1 MMERTQI
8 YLTQKER
15 KALQKLAE
23 RDNKSQS
30 EIIREALD
38 RYIDEEL
45 KEEDVEE
52 LLNKSF
58 GIWADRDDLDDFLEN
73 LRREFDERIPSWH

>member
-1 MMERTQI
+1 MERTQI

-15 KALQKLAE
+15 KALRILAE

-38 RYIDEEL
+38 RYIDDEM
-45 KEEDVEE
+45 KEDDVAGWLE
-52 LLNKSF
+52 KSF
-58 GIWADRDDLDDFLEN
+58 GIWADRDDLDDFFEN
-73 LRREFDERIPSWH
+73 LRHEGDARIPSWQ